1 MTSTKKAWGRS
12 ENFFQKLK
20 FRKIAQLLTAAP
32 VTADRTFCI
41 DQRFCSAED
50 LASLWRSLGFN
61 FYWTQVS
68 PGPLQGR
75 FRLERQGSIILVS
88 VQANQALCVY
98 GQRNPEWIPFAAEL
112 TDNIA
117 EHRHFGEPLMPHTL
131 GGFNVRLDESLF
143 RTSPGGNHLGI
154 ALIQRRRVQ
163 ALDALDPSS
172 GLLEQMERSNS
183 VGLSED
189 CHLQLRQLMLPPAW
203 QDDGA
208 DMSFAPHLLEAQ
220 LMECLAPRFEP
231 RLRPVMATHHSDLV
245 KELVQFSFSR
255 STAPVNLEEVCKALF
270 TTKTTLT
277 VSCREMF
284 GFGPMVLMKRIRL
297 QQVHHVLCNPDLQ
310 RKLACSTVKDV
321 AEHFGF
327 HSRNHFA
334 QDYRRM
340 FDAAPRDTFKS
351 VPA

>member
-1 MTSTKKAWGRS
+1 MTAV
-12 ENFFQKLK
+12 
-20 FRKIAQLLTAAP
+20 P

-41 DQRFCSAED
+41 DRQFFSAEE
-50 LASLWRSLGFN
+50 LSSVWRCLGFN

-68 PGPLQGR
+68 PGRLQGR
-75 FRLERQGSIILVS
+75 FRLERQGSIILIS
-88 VQANQALCVY
+88 VQANQALFAY
-98 GQRNPEWIPFAAEL
+98 GQRNPDWIAFATEL

-117 EHRHFGEPLMPHTL
+117 EHRHFGEALMPHTL
-131 GGFNVRLDESLF
+131 GGFNSRLDESLF

-154 ALIQRRRVQ
+154 ALIERRRVH

-172 GLLEQMERSNS
+172 CLLEQMDRSNS
-183 VGLSED
+183 VGLGED
-189 CHLQLRQLMLPPAW
+189 CHQRLRQLMLPSGW

-208 DMSFAPHLLEAQ
+208 DISFDPHLLEAQ
-220 LMECLAPRFEP
+220 LVECLAPRSEP
-231 RLRPVMATHHSDLV
+231 SLRPVMATHHSDLI

-255 STAPVNLEEVCKALF
+255 STAPVQLEEVCKVLF

-284 GFGPMVLMKRIRL
+284 GFGPMALMKRIRL
-297 QQVHHVLCNPDLQ
+297 QQVHHVLRNPDLQ
-310 RKLACSTVKDV
+310 RKLSCSTVKDV
-321 AEHFGF
+321 AKHFGF

-340 FDAAPRDTFKS
+340 FDATPRDTFKS
-351 VPA
+351 DPA

>member
-1 MTSTKKAWGRS
+1 M
-12 ENFFQKLK
+12 
-20 FRKIAQLLTAAP
+20 TAAP

-88 VQANQALCVY
+88 VQANQALFVY

-172 GLLEQMERSNS
+172 CLLEQMERSNS

-220 LMECLAPRFEP
+220 LVECLAPRFEP

-340 FDAAPRDTFKS
+340 FDVAPRDTFKS